1 MLKASFPAQ
10 QIFIT
15 IAIIGPDTVRL
26 DSRQRALV
34 RGQGELVMDCISG
47 DGVVTTCNPSNRG
60 YSI

>member
-10 QIFIT
+10 QIFT
-15 IAIIGPDTVRL
+15 IIGPDAVRL

-47 DGVVTTCNPSNRG
+47 DGVVTICNPSNRG